1 MKCPVCRALYQP
13 GQSTLA
19 CRRCGADLTALIQ
32 IHDRA
37 LWHYRQA
44 IIHLK
49 TEAYLD
55 AQTHIQQAIA
65 LNSRNATFY
74 ALAGQIWALQGS
86 WQAAIEAWKQAQ
98 RLDRSNQ
105 TTADCLK
112 LLAVVAQGT

>member
-1 MKCPVCRALYQP
+1 MKCPVCRATYQP
-13 GQSTLA
+13 GQASPA

-44 IIHLK
+44 IAHLK
-49 TEAYLD
+49 AAAYLD
-55 AQTHIQQAIA
+55 AQTHIQQALA
-65 LNSRNATFY
+65 LNSRDATFY
-74 ALAGQIWALQGS
+74 ALAGQIWAIQGN

-105 TTADCLK
+105 NAADCLK
-112 LLAVVAQGT
+112 LLAVVAQAT